1 MPIFLLKL
9 VFNEQGLFEKEYILL
24 GYKKLVKYF
33 CYLIMKIANPL
44 LETLI
49 TSKTRLKLLIKFFVA
64 ATNKGYLNGLA
75 QEFGESTNAI
85 RKELN
90 HLAAAGYLTKNKE
103 ANKIQYLANKM
114 HPLFSSLQKI
124 VHQHLGLEFIAEQVI
139 ERMGAVHT
147 ISLVGDYAQGR
158 DTGIIKLVICG
169 HQLNHDYLVELSK
182 KIESQIDRRL
192 NIKVTKDTPK
202 AGIILY
208 INESAD

>member
-1 MPIFLLKL
+1 MDNYDPGKESFLLGIWNMKL
-9 VFNEQGLFEKEYILL
+9 F
-24 GYKKLVKYF
+24 KYF
-33 CYLIMKIANPL
+33 CYLTIKIAKPL

-90 HLAAAGYLTKNKE
+90 HLAVAGYLKKNQE
-103 ANKIQYLANKM
+103 NNKIQYLANTM

-139 ERMGAVHT
+139 DRMGDVQT
-147 ISLVGDYAQGR
+147 ISLVGDYAKGM
-158 DTGIIKLVICG
+158 DTGTIEIVICG
-169 HQLNHDYLVELSK
+169 HQLNHDYLVGLTR
-182 KIESQIDRRL
+182 KIEAQIDRRL
-192 NIKVTKDTPK
+192 HIKVSKDIPEG
-202 AGIILY
+202 GIVLY
-208 INESAD
+208 TYESAN